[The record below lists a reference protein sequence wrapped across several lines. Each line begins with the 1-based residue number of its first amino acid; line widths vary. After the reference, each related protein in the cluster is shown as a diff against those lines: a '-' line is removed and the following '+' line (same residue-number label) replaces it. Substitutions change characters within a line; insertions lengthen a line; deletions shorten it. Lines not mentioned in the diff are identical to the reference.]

1 MEKKSTRE
9 KGTEAANLYFS
20 AKEQYANLGVDT
32 DKALEALGSIPLSI
46 HCWQGDDVRGFDGA
60 PQLSGGILT
69 TGAYPGRARN
79 GAELR
84 KDAEF
89 AFSLIP
95 GRKRFNLHSMYAETN
110 GKKVDRDALEPE
122 HFAPWVDWARTLGIG
137 LDFNP
142 SFFSHPLAESGF
154 TLSSADAKTR
164 KFWVR
169 HGIACRRISQHFAD
183 ELKDN
188 VVNNLWIPDG
198 FKDTP
203 ADRLGPRLRLQES
216 LDEIYRESL
225 PNDRVIDVV
234 ESKLFGIGSE
244 SYVVGSHEFYMG
256 YASKRNIG
264 LCLDMGHF
272 HPTESVADKIS
283 SLLLFI
289 PRIVIH
295 MSRGVRW
302 DSDHIVVW
310 NDEIENVCKE
320 IVRIKAWDRIHLA
333 LDYFDAS
340 INRIAAWVIGARSAQ
355 KALLFAL
362 LEPIELIR
370 EAEQRGDFFKRLAL
384 MEEAKSLPF
393 SAVWDHYCATQSVPL
408 GAQWIT
414 SVSGYEETVLRK
426 RST

>member
-1 MEKKSTRE
+1 MEKKSTHR
-9 KGTEAANLYFS
+9 TEAETENLYLS
-20 AKEQYANLGVDT
+20 AKEQYAHLGVDIE
-32 DKALEALGSIPLSI
+32 KALEILASIPLSI
-46 HCWQGDDVRGFDGA
+46 HCWQGDDVTGFDGA
-60 PQLSGGILT
+60 SHLSGGILA

-79 GAELR
+79 GEELR

-95 GRKRFNLHSMYAETN
+95 GKKRFNLHSMYAETS
-110 GKKVDRDALEPE
+110 GKKVDRDALAPE
-122 HFAPWVDWARTLGIG
+122 HFALWVDWAKTMGIG

-154 TLSSADAKTR
+154 TLSSADEKTR

-169 HGIACRRISQHFAD
+169 HGIACRRISQYFAD

-272 HPTESVADKIS
+272 HPTESIADKIS

-302 DSDHIVVW
+302 DSDHIVIW
-310 NDEIENVCKE
+310 NDEIQNVCKE

-393 SAVWDHYCATQSVPL
+393 SAVWDHYCATQSAPL
-408 GAQWIT
+408 RDGWIK

-426 RST
+426 RM